1 MGSSKDTTPDTAP
14 VIRATSCLCLKST
27 VTFKLLFF
35 VCLFFCR
42 GQNGQLYGDIMRS
55 SYYPCILYIFKSG
68 TNFCQILCDEVLSLI
83 YYLGHGCVCVCV
95 CVCVRGWQFQSSPLG
110 HFTVISLIPPAKEEE
125 WRCINYWEC
134 QCQLY
139 IQRSGKYYRW
149 VCRPGRCTASH
160 TWPGAP
166 FISRLLIILPR
177 PTTYF
182 AGPSTS

>member
-1 MGSSKDTTPDTAP
+1 MVSYMEILWGPPTTP
-14 VIRATSCLCLKST
+14 VFF
-27 VTFKLLFF
+27 TFLRVAL
-35 VCLFFCR
+35 
-42 GQNGQLYGDIMRS
+42 ISARS
-55 SYYPCILYIFKSG
+55 SVMKYCLWFTILAM
-68 TNFCQILCDEVLSLI
+68 D
-83 YYLGHGCVCVCV
+83 VCVCV

-125 WRCINYWEC
+125 WHCINYWEC

-182 AGPSTS
+182 VGPSTSWTRRALCSKIKNFKREISGCWTNIKPHL

>member
-95 CVCVRGWQFQSSPLG
+95 CVCVWGVGSFRALHLAISPWYLLSHQPRRKNG
-110 HFTVISLIPPAKEEE
+110 VVSITGNVNA
-125 WRCINYWEC
+125 NYTFRDQESTTDGSADLADA
-134 QCQLY
+134 QQAT
-139 IQRSGKYYRW
+139 
-149 VCRPGRCTASH
+149 PGLELHSF
-160 TWPGAP
+160 PDY
-166 FISRLLIILPR
+166 S
-177 PTTYF
+177 
-182 AGPSTS
+182 